1 MLSSRQKLVLIAIVE
16 EYVKTNDPVGSKAL
30 CQRDELAFSSATLR
44 NDMADLEE
52 MGFLEKVH
60 TSSGRIPSEKGYRLY
75 VEEILRTKDRHQESF
90 PQIDEIFERE
100 LIGRDEAIRE
110 SMMLVSELTN
120 YASLVLGSSAYD
132 SKIRKLQ
139 FVSLY
144 DRFAIILMVTDKGH
158 VESKRIIVPESIN
171 VTEIEKV
178 VTVLNDVLYDCPI
191 TEIDTRIK
199 KGITNEDVLEF
210 VQYHED
216 IINAFILAFSEM
228 ATDKY
233 FMAGQSKI
241 LSQPEFH
248 NVDKVRG
255 LLDVIERKEILKVLS
270 ISDDEIIVRIGQEN
284 EIKAMQDCTVITV
297 PYYSATGDKG
307 AIAVFGPKRM
317 EYQKVIPLLEYIAQ
331 NMKKIT

>member
-1 MLSSRQKLVLIAIVE
+1 MLSSRQKLVLLAIIE
-16 EYVKTNDPVGSKAL
+16 EYVKTTEPVGSKTL
-30 CQRDELAFSSATLR
+30 SLREELAFSSATLR
-44 NDMADLEE
+44 NDMADLED

-60 TSSGRIPSEKGYRLY
+60 TSSGRVPSESGYKIY
-75 VEEILRTKDRHQESF
+75 VEEILRTKNNYPKSF
-90 PQIDEIFERE
+90 PLIDEIFARE
-100 LIGRDEAIRE
+100 EIGKDEAIRE
-110 SMMLVSELTN
+110 SMMIVSELTN
-120 YASLVLGSSAYD
+120 YASLVLGSSALD
-132 SKIRKLQ
+132 SKIRRLQ
-139 FVSLY
+139 FVALN
-144 DRFAIILMVTDKGH
+144 DRHAIILMVTDKGH
-158 VESKRIIVPESIN
+158 VESKRIIVPDSVS

-178 VTVLNDVLYDCPI
+178 VTVLNDILYDCSI
-191 TEIDTRIK
+191 VEIDAKIK

-233 FMAGQSKI
+233 FMAGQSRMFA
-241 LSQPEFH
+241 QPEFR
-248 NVDKVRG
+248 NMDKVKE

-270 ISDDEIIVRIGQEN
+270 IDDNEISVRIGHEN

-297 PYYSATGDKG
+297 PYYSANGEKG

-317 EYQKVIPLLEYIAQ
+317 EYQKVIPLLEYIAR